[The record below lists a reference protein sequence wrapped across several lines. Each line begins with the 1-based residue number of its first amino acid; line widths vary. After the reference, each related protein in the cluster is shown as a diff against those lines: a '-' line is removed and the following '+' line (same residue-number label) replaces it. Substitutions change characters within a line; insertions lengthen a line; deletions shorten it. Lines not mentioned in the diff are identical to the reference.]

1 MSNNDLTC
9 LIAAIA
15 LIAVCVLFGPSKART
30 TTTRQTT
37 CRYDTS
43 DLQKISPLVNVD
55 VYKLR
60 HMSDDDVDRLLRS
73 HGLSASSWQ
82 MQ

>member
-15 LIAVCVLFGPSKART
+15 LIAFCALFGPSKARA
-30 TTTRQTT
+30 TTRQTT

-60 HMSDDDVDRLLRS
+60 HMSDDEVDRLLRS
-73 HGLSASSWQ
+73 HGLSTSSWQ